1 MTATTLSRDSNA
13 IASPEKSSKNSSV
26 PSEQRPSTAYQL
38 VDVIIRTRNSEEFLK
53 ECLEA
58 IHREIPVRKII
69 VVDSGS
75 TDRTLEIASSFE
87 KVDIYVKP
95 ELNLGQA
102 TKFGFTKAQTEWVAV
117 IDSDIILRKGWFD
130 EMKVNLHDAD
140 AVEGCRIDHYRI
152 EVPVECDRLR
162 YGVFGQTLLKR
173 EPVTKMDLDLPHGE
187 DAAIKFNFEKN
198 GLRWKKIRNYSAD
211 HYPKIQSTTYR
222 RTGAVFRPYAI
233 HVPKRQQIEEG
244 HIYRQYEMITKKQA
258 IARLLI
264 PPIRDAVRAFRA
276 RFWFC
281 LAYFRI
287 V

>member
-1 MTATTLSRDSNA
+1 MEAAFLSKDKQSGIPDSTMQHA
-13 IASPEKSSKNSSV
+13 KSDH
-26 PSEQRPSTAYQL
+26 QL
-38 VDVIIRTRNSEEFLK
+38 VDVVMRTRNSEELLAD
-53 ECLEA
+53 CLEA
-58 IHREIPVRKII
+58 IHREIPVRKVII
-69 VVDSGS
+69 VDSGS

-87 KVDIYVKP
+87 KVEIYVKP

-117 IDSDIILRKGWFD
+117 IDSDIILRSGWFD
-130 EMKVNLHDAD
+130 QMKDSMKDAD

-152 EVPVECDRLR
+152 DVQVECGKLR

-173 EPVTKMDLDLPHGE
+173 EPVLGIDLNLPHGE
-187 DAAIKFNFEKN
+187 DAAIKYNFEKN
-198 GLRWKKIRNYSAD
+198 GLKWKKLANYSAD

-233 HVPKRQQIEEG
+233 YIPKKQQIEEG

-258 IARLLI
+258 IARLVI
-264 PPIRDAVRAFRA
+264 PPFRDGVRAFRA